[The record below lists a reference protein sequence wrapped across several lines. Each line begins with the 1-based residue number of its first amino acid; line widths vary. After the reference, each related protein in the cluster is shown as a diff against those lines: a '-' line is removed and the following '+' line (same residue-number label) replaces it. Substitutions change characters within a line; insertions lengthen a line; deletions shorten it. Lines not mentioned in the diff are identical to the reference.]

1 MLDQGIQNI
10 ENEQNRLNDEINS
23 INSIIDNFIPSIEN
37 NLQKK
42 SELFIL
48 GKFINSLQSEQYD
61 TSRYNFLTV
70 P

>member
-61 TSRYNFLTV
+61 TPQKSDMKLR
-70 P
+70 